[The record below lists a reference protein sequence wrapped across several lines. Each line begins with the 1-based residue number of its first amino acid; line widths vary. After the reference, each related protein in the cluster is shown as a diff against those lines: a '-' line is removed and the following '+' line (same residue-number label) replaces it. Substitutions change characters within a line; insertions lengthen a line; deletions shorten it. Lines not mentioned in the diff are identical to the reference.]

1 MELKSRGYAEWAR
14 YIKLGYHPKKKESN
28 LKRWF
33 GFLFFK
39 KRRNHN
45 V

>member
-14 YIKLGYHPKKKESN
+14 YVKLGYHMKKESN

>member
-14 YIKLGYHPKKKESN
+14 YIKLGYKPNKKESN

-33 GFLFFK
+33 GFLF
-39 KRRNHN
+39 KRRNQK
-45 V
+45 